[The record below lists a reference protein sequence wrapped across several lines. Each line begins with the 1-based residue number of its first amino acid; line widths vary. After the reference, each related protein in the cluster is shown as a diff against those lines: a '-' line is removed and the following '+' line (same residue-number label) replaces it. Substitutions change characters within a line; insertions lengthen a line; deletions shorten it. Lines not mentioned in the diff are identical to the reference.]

1 MSQAILNNAKICNA
15 GTVMA
20 APMLSDTARLEQ
32 LVNLN
37 TERLRTAARIAI
49 QFAEFH
55 GLSYYKPV
63 AGLYIWLRLSE
74 GCDTFD
80 DEEALVQKCSRG
92 GVFVG
97 SGADYSE
104 PQPGWFRL
112 TFALPEHKL
121 LEGLRRIEEAMG
133 YEEVYTHEVGFYMRF
148 TNWWRGIGV

>member
-1 MSQAILNNAKICNA
+1 MV
-15 GTVMA
+15 T
-20 APMLSDTARLEQ
+20 PMFSDTAGLER

-37 TERLRTAARIAI
+37 TQRLRTAAQMAI
-49 QFAEFH
+49 RFVEFH

-63 AGLYIWLRLSE
+63 AGLYIWLRLSDD
-74 GCDTFD
+74 CSTFD
-80 DEEALVQKCSRG
+80 EEEALVQRCSQR

-112 TFALPEHKL
+112 TFALPEEKL

-133 YEEVYTHEVGFYMRF
+133 YEKVFNTREQDFHVRL
-148 TNWWRGIGV
+148 TNWWRGMGL